1 MAFIEIVDATRTK
14 LEGADASAIAGK
26 LAVQVNVTGKTPGTF
41 YIEVLNGKVSV
52 EPYEYNDRDAEITLT
67 ATNYNKLIDRKLDP
81 VLAFTTGKLK
91 VEGNIE
97 KVLEFS
103 KLLKA

>member
-1 MAFIEIVDATRTK
+1 MTFIEIVDATRTK
-14 LEGADASAIAGK
+14 LEGTDVSAIMGK
-26 LAVQVNVTGKTPGTF
+26 LAVQVNLTGKTTGTF
-41 YIEVLNGKVSV
+41 YIEVLDGKVSV

-67 ATNYNKLIDRKLDP
+67 VTNYSKLIDRKLDP

-91 VEGNIE
+91 VEGNME